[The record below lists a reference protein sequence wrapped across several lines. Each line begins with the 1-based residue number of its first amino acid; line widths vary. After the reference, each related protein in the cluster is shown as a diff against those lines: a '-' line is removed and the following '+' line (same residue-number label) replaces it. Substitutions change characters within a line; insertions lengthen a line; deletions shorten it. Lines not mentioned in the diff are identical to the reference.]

1 MIGELLDNLIT
12 VTCKLG
18 NLGLG
23 WLDQKADEWS
33 NDLLTPEQGK
43 TKGDE
48 LKDAHK
54 GGQVSEEAKPE

>member
-1 MIGELLDNLIT
+1 MVGELLDNLIT

-23 WLDQKADEWS
+23 WLDQKSDEWS
-33 NDLLTPEQGK
+33 NDLLNPDQGK

-54 GGQVSEEAKPE
+54 GG